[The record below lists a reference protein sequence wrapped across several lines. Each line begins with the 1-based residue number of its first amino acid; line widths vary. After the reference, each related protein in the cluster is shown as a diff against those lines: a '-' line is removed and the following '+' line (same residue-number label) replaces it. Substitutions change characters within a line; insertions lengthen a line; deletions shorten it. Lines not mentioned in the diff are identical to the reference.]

1 MASDRQIAANRENA
15 KRSTGP
21 RSEAG
26 KARSARNALKH
37 GLSAEQVV
45 MLGEDPAAFEALRSD
60 LIEHY
65 QPVDPVAE
73 HLVDQV
79 AACIWRLK
87 RVPEIEAGIFS
98 YHYHLRERDLARARA
113 NAEEYDLFPPTAPL
127 ILDEEAHAEAK
138 NDQERAEVELDR
150 HQPVM
155 GEVFGKGERSLN
167 SLIRIASVIEG
178 SLYRAIREL
187 ERMKARRDE
196 VKIDHTV
203 FDFES
208 KDAPPFE
215 PSEPRLI
222 ES

>member
-87 RVPEIEAGIFS
+87 RVSSPRT
-98 YHYHLRERDLARARA
+98 LL
-113 NAEEYDLFPPTAPL
+113 PL
-127 ILDEEAHAEAK
+127 SPQSRVSSNRNWH
-138 NDQERAEVELDR
+138 V
-150 HQPVM
+150 
-155 GEVFGKGERSLN
+155 
-167 SLIRIASVIEG
+167 
-178 SLYRAIREL
+178 
-187 ERMKARRDE
+187 
-196 VKIDHTV
+196 
-203 FDFES
+203 
-208 KDAPPFE
+208 
-215 PSEPRLI
+215 
-222 ES
+222 